1 MLPFLIVC
9 NDCRH
14 RVMGMSQ
21 AWPQD
26 VKQADERAP
35 AEPKGEKKKAYLELI
50 SKETSRFQL
59 QLHIFA

>member
-1 MLPFLIVC
+1 
-9 NDCRH
+9 
-14 RVMGMSQ
+14 MGMSQ